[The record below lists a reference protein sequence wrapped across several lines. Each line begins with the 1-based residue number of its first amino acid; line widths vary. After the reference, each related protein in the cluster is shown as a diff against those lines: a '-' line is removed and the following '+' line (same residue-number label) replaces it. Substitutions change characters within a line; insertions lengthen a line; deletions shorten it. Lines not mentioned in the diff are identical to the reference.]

1 MFEALLSMEGLRGG
15 YGDYL
20 VIDEV
25 SLKVGKGQ
33 VVGLLGPNGH
43 GKTTLANMISGLVPV
58 LSGDIN
64 FRGQGIDNRSPEQ
77 VVLMGISH
85 IPQGDRVFPQMS
97 VEENLLAGA
106 YLRWPERQ
114 ERIDEIFVKF
124 PKLKQRREVAARV
137 LSGGE
142 RRMLALARGL
152 MNTPDVLIVDEPSLG
167 LAPRMRDSLYGI
179 LKEISSSGT
188 SMLLIEEKTSQL
200 EGFVDYVYVL
210 ESGQIVLEGD
220 TDDILGDS
228 EGLVKV
234 LAGI

>member
-1 MFEALLSMEGLRGG
+1 
-15 YGDYL
+15 
-20 VIDEV
+20 
-25 SLKVGKGQ
+25 
-33 VVGLLGPNGH
+33 
-43 GKTTLANMISGLVPV
+43 
-58 LSGDIN
+58 
-64 FRGQGIDNRSPEQ
+64 
-77 VVLMGISH
+77 
-85 IPQGDRVFPQMS
+85 
-97 VEENLLAGA
+97 
-106 YLRWPERQ
+106 
-114 ERIDEIFVKF
+114 
-124 PKLKQRREVAARV
+124 
-137 LSGGE
+137 
-142 RRMLALARGL
+142 MLALARGL

>member
-1 MFEALLSMEGLRGG
+1 
-15 YGDYL
+15 
-20 VIDEV
+20 
-25 SLKVGKGQ
+25 
-33 VVGLLGPNGH
+33 
-43 GKTTLANMISGLVPV
+43 
-58 LSGDIN
+58 
-64 FRGQGIDNRSPEQ
+64 
-77 VVLMGISH
+77 MGISH

-114 ERIDEIFVKF
+114 ERIDEIFIKF